1 MTPTQFTLARYT
13 CLFVSSATLVTAI
26 HLCADP
32 GPLSISFAYPGVP
45 GLNTSSSQADNKSW
59 YTTGLPLGN
68 GKLAAMVFGGV
79 GTELI
84 QFNEDTIWCGRP
96 HDYTNPN
103 TTPARLAEIQNRCFN
118 FQEIATYQQYLFSVP
133 SRLPVYE
140 CPGALRLTLPHS
152 SYTGYLRSLNLSN
165 ATVNISYTYGGIGYN
180 REIFAS
186 APSNRVIV
194 VRLTATQPSSIAFT
208 CGFTNLQAATYTP
221 VALGGGAA
229 DLVMHADVTFIGDS
243 RYTLGNAVKYDAR
256 VRLVATGGTV
266 TTGSNSISVTNATE
280 VTLYLGVVSNVKAYD
295 DLTADYVT
303 ICSNNVANAAALG
316 YDNVRQAQQQDY
328 TNLFNRVVLDLG
340 VNPGKTGLDLGY
352 RKKQIVADPNDP
364 NLFTLLFQMGRYLMI
379 SGSRPG
385 SQPLTLQGKWNDRHD
400 LYAGWGSKMTININE
415 QMNYWGAEVANLPE
429 CHEPLF
435 DLIKDLSETGHKVA
449 LSNYFCTSTNAW
461 VAHHNT
467 DLWRNAGPVNNDGRV
482 LARRRRLALPAS
494 VVALSI
500 QRRHQLAGHQC
511 LSAHERRRSIL
522 PGVPRPAPDVYPRFR
537 SAIYG
542 DVPFPFTGTQ
552 LPADRTIPY
561 PRSDG

>member
-1 MTPTQFTLARYT
+1 MVRFT
-13 CLFVSSATLVTAI
+13 
-26 HLCADP
+26 
-32 GPLSISFAYPGVP
+32 
-45 GLNTSSSQADNKSW
+45 
-59 YTTGLPLGN
+59 
-68 GKLAAMVFGGV
+68 
-79 GTELI
+79 
-84 QFNEDTIWCGRP
+84 
-96 HDYTNPN
+96 
-103 TTPARLAEIQNRCFN
+103 
-118 FQEIATYQQYLFSVP
+118 
-133 SRLPVYE
+133 
-140 CPGALRLTLPHS
+140 
-152 SYTGYLRSLNLSN
+152 
-165 ATVNISYTYGGIGYN
+165 
-180 REIFAS
+180 AS
-186 APSNRVIV
+186 
-194 VRLTATQPSSIAFT
+194 QPSSIAFT
-208 CGFTNLQAATYTP
+208 CSFTNLQTATYTP
-221 VALGGGAA
+221 VALGGGTA

-266 TTGSNSISVTNATE
+266 ATGANSISVTNANE
-280 VTLYLGVVSNVKAYD
+280 VTLYLGVVSNVKAYN

-340 VNPGKTGLDLGY
+340 VNPGKTSLDLGY

-385 SQPLTLQGKWNDRHD
+385 SQPLNLQGKWNDRHD

-415 QMNYWGAEVANLPE
+415 QMNYWGAEVANLAE

-467 DLWRNAGPVNNDGRV
+467 DLWRNAGPVNNMDGI
-482 LARRRRLALPAS
+482 LARGRRLALPAS

-500 QRRHQLAGHQC
+500 QRRHQLADHQC
-511 LSAHERRRSIL
+511 LSADERRRSIL
-522 PGVPRPAPDVYPRFR
+522 PGFSRPAPDVYPRFG

-542 DVPFPFTGTQ
+542 DVSFPFTGTQ
-552 LPADRTIPY
+552 LPADRTISQPPARRLTTPSSATCSTTSSRRARFWKWM
-561 PRSDG
+561 PRSGPMSSRCATSCRPTRLAPVANSRNGWRMSIAVTMPIGTCRIWWASSPGTRFPHFMRLFSPKPPRYQLICGVLQLTPRGAGRGE